1 MQVKRITIPSNS
13 QLFYL
18 HSRSLTT
25 LFNICFFFL
34 LLFSVVVSLLIFQ
47 GNISID
53 LCKCNFPSTNNLSIQ
68 RTGTEF
74 SLNESNKHDSRY
86 RVQFQPQ
93 KSIPLNSVCACV
105 LIGIVRTLR
114 FHTGGIRLFF
124 LYFFRFSIFDLSIET
139 EVSLLGFVLRGV
151 WFLQSTKRYILIH
164 LIKGKMQTAFEICS
178 RSLLI
183 YVCSNLRVLCSA
195 QRTKWNEN
203 TNKFVLGKYDT
214 GNASNSLHENINKR
228 NFL

>member
-1 MQVKRITIPSNS
+1 M
-13 QLFYL
+13 
-18 HSRSLTT
+18 
-25 LFNICFFFL
+25 
-34 LLFSVVVSLLIFQ
+34 
-47 GNISID
+47 
-53 LCKCNFPSTNNLSIQ
+53 
-68 RTGTEF
+68 
-74 SLNESNKHDSRY
+74 
-86 RVQFQPQ
+86 
-93 KSIPLNSVCACV
+93 CACV

-228 NFL
+228 NFLWDYSSMLTCVTHTVYKLCQYFFYSISLSHENNMYASIRWTTKTKIKM